1 MSIDR
6 AGSTPRYHGRVRR
19 WLLAAV
25 ALAAGCQFDGGLGT
39 GLLCPT
45 GECPAGQVCLD
56 GVCTTGG
63 QVVADAAPA
72 DAGEPADGNAYDA
85 GNDGN
90 LIENPGMED
99 GTAPWTSYNGVH
111 VTTGEPHSGVN
122 SLLVCA
128 DTAPDFTIYQDI
140 LGPSDEVTEGTVYSA
155 RVWVRAEGDL
165 PQPGSVMMSI
175 RERGGAQEL
184 LDHDSIDVPLAG
196 SRWIQLEVTGTIQ
209 EPDRT
214 NLIFIVWGLSAT
226 AGDCFAVDDAVMVAQ

>member
-1 MSIDR
+1 MRADR
-6 AGSTPRYHGRVRR
+6 AGSTPRYHGRVLR

-25 ALAAGCQFDGGLGT
+25 ALATGCQFDGGLGT

-63 QVVADAAPA
+63 EETPDASAQ
-72 DAGEPADGNAYDA
+72 DAGEPADAGANDA
-85 GNDGN
+85 GPDLN

-99 GTAPWTSYNGVH
+99 GVEGWTSYNGTH
-111 VTTGEPHSGVN
+111 VPTGGPHGGDKA
-122 SLLVCA
+122 LLVCA
-128 DTAPDFTIYQDI
+128 DTEPDFTIYQDI
-140 LGPSDEVTEGTVYSA
+140 LGPSDTVLEGAVYSA
-155 RVWVRAEGDL
+155 RIWVRAEGDA

-175 RERGGAQEL
+175 RERGGAQAL
-184 LDHDSIDVPLAG
+184 LDHNSVDVPLAG
-196 SRWIQLEVTGTIQ
+196 SQWIQLEVTGTVQ

-214 NLIFIVWGLSAT
+214 NVIFIVWGLSAS